1 MVVVSAVQAQAL
13 QDLLDEQEEDT
24 EEADLWAKEVDDLG
38 APGTEPEVMEAPMRA
53 IDGAMEQVGATLVEE
68 ETNAVVTMRAVPEVA
83 GPDAALA
90 STRQGFCLT
99 SGLGEPT
106 SRTQRTGTL
115 AKGQGISRW
124 CR

>member
-1 MVVVSAVQAQAL
+1 L
-13 QDLLDEQEEDT
+13 QDLLDEQEEES

-38 APGTEPEVMEAPMRA
+38 AAGTEPDASRAQEVMEAPMRA

-68 ETNAVVTMRAVPEVA
+68 ETHAVVTMRAVPEVA

>member
-1 MVVVSAVQAQAL
+1 VVVVSAVQAQAL
-13 QDLLDEQEEDT
+13 QELPEEQEES

-38 APGTEPEVMEAPMRA
+38 AAGTEPEVMEAPMRA